1 MAVTPVEIQYVCPGS
16 RSLSLVSD
24 ILFLPHVT
32 RVIPES
38 PRQQHAY
45 FHPDKRPIHIHYITY
60 RNNRFPC
67 TYPCEKECKWIF
79 NTIFNKDTPI
89 RQEQQT
95 EVCFCCCCWY
105 ALSKYAVNL
114 SIHCSNYSPFFLY
127 PPLVSKLKVHKSN
140 QSLQFLE
147 DSRVRVNCSVTSQT
161 SPDSQHAVLWYARK
175 TEAGEPDELLL
186 KIKHSGAFEY
196 GAYAEEERLRSR
208 VQSETLSPRL
218 YGLTLHRAETSDS
231 GTYYCLVEEWLTD
244 PDGTWYR
251 LAQDFSG
258 FTHVV
263 VRQPGKKGGCLWNW
277 CTLT

>member
-1 MAVTPVEIQYVCPGS
+1 M
-16 RSLSLVSD
+16 
-24 ILFLPHVT
+24 
-32 RVIPES
+32 
-38 PRQQHAY
+38 
-45 FHPDKRPIHIHYITY
+45 
-60 RNNRFPC
+60 
-67 TYPCEKECKWIF
+67 
-79 NTIFNKDTPI
+79 
-89 RQEQQT
+89 
-95 EVCFCCCCWY
+95 
-105 ALSKYAVNL
+105 SKYAVNL
-114 SIHCSNYSPFFLY
+114 SIHCSNYSPFLLS

-175 TEAGEPDELLL
+175 AEAGEPDELLL

-244 PDGTWYR
+244 PDGAWYR

-263 VRQPGKKGGCLWNW
+263 VRQPGKKVVACEINVYISM
-277 CTLT
+277 